1 MGDDRRED
9 NLTFHFNSQILTL
22 ASGQT
27 NLKLKFKIIQPHFFF
42 SYLAER
48 EETLMEALGYM
59 HNCFRFFFWPPVLCQ
74 ELLSAMGVQGWETV
88 LVLRSWQNLS
98 YATETDRIQQ
108 RSAQMSGEA
117 GDGLYKQLEFSFLY
131 FRVIFLFVL
140 LALLIYQT

>member
-1 MGDDRRED
+1 MRGSKVKFRWNMGRVTVMLISLPQRMGDDRRED

-59 HNCFRFFFWPPVLCQ
+59 HNCFRFFF
-74 ELLSAMGVQGWETV
+74 
-88 LVLRSWQNLS
+88 
-98 YATETDRIQQ
+98 
-108 RSAQMSGEA
+108 
-117 GDGLYKQLEFSFLY
+117 
-131 FRVIFLFVL
+131 
-140 LALLIYQT
+140 